1 MRRMEDRVR
10 QIELVALA
18 VGALVL
24 LVLFAISRFG

>member
-10 QIELVALA
+10 RIELVALA

-24 LVLFAISRFG
+24 LVLFAISRLG